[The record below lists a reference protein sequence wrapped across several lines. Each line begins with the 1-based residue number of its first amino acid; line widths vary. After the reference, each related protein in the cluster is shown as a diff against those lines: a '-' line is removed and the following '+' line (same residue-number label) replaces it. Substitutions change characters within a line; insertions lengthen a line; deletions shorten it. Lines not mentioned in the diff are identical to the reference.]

1 MIQFGVKI
9 NKLLKE
15 YEMTRKEA
23 AEISGISASII
34 NGIAENKNVKN
45 VSLRKALSL
54 AKLFDMDIYELI
66 EDTEYEVEDWGY

>member
-66 EDTEYEVEDWGY
+66 EDTEYEVED